1 MALEISSR
9 LKHAWDAFAGNRDPT
24 YHYKTHYYGPGS
36 GYRPDRMRFT
46 RGNEK
51 SIVTAIYNKIAIDVS
66 QLNFLHVQLDANER
80 FIGVIKSGL
89 NECLTLQA
97 NIDQSGRAFI
107 QDVVM
112 SMFDEGCVAIV
123 ATETTKDP
131 RTTDAYDVLSLR
143 TGKVVE
149 WYPEHV
155 KVSVYNARIGKKED
169 IIR

>member
-9 LKHAWDAFAGNRDPT
+9 LRHAWDAFAGNRDPT
-24 YHYKTHYYGPGS
+24 ANYRTHYYGPGYGS
-36 GYRPDRMRFT
+36 RPDRARFT

-51 SIVTAIYNKIAIDVS
+51 SIVTAIYNKIAVDVS
-66 QLNFLHVQLDANER
+66 QLNFLHVQLDAKGR
-80 FIGVIKSGL
+80 FTDIVKSDL

-131 RTTDAYDVLSLR
+131 CITDSYDVLALR
-143 TGKVVE
+143 TGRV
-149 WYPEHV
+149 
-155 KVSVYNARIGKKED
+155 G
-169 IIR
+169 